1 MGVLLMS
8 EKNGKKTNGN
18 VIKGPWPTEKE
29 IVSENEFDAAKA
41 LKLAFAEA
49 LTQQII
55 VQVIYSLGEN
65 DIDVGDKNFVYDIG
79 LIIELTKGCIYRSVG
94 LSHPI
99 HLLTDV
105 LKNLPTD
112 HKGKKYSEDHVA
124 EVLKILETMDDDY
137 DDEPEFE

>member
-1 MGVLLMS
+1 MS

-18 VIKGPWPTEKE
+18 VIKGPWTPKE
-29 IVSENEFDAAKA
+29 IVSENEFDAEKA

-49 LTQQII
+49 LTQQIV

-105 LKNLPTD
+105 LKNLPADTE
-112 HKGKKYSEDHVA
+112 GKRYSEDHVA
-124 EVLKILETMDDDY
+124 EVLKILETMDDD
-137 DDEPEFE
+137 DDDPEFE